1 MSIPTGSAT
10 TTRRPL
16 ISFVM
21 TGRNDGFMGD
31 FNWRLATSINVMA
44 RGAARLGR
52 LNDIEVVVSDWNSDV
67 PLHKVVEL
75 VPEARAIA
83 RFVPVPKSIAVQV
96 QKDTHFPDSIV
107 VNTAIRRASGD
118 FICPTGSDV
127 VFTPACLNSLL
138 CLLEGK
144 YADLPLKNAFMT
156 GGRRHIPNGIINR
169 RLPLQEFEN
178 YLSRNAAY
186 FPEERGGPGHL
197 APTNMMLMH
206 RDLWQSSRAF
216 DERFIYWGFNDI
228 DITLRLSAQHDF
240 IQLEH
245 FGVNSLHMEHW
256 SKPRDYSPEKMFRKL
271 NPVDNLVPEFAPNSQ
286 DWGLGQFDIPL
297 AQCEAPE
304 PDVAAT
310 ETPDETPWFGPLEN
324 LGREIGKP
332 EVQNAVRDVLTQF
345 AHLPIPAS
353 EHPAL
358 MALVWCAAI
367 RRPRSFVEIGFRYPH
382 AAAMVARS
390 APGTELQAVVDFE
403 RRPEDDQLFYSK
415 EETSLIFFL
424 THALRQNGHW
434 PYTHYIQ
441 RKQSVNGQV
450 QIKSPGLTG
459 PLDLVFI
466 RAKDETAI
474 QAASEVAP
482 ILRKLSA
489 VIITAS
495 NPSLYQKTVEALLQT
510 RPGVSVISFA
520 DGVNGLI
527 LVTA

>member
-1 MSIPTGSAT
+1 
-10 TTRRPL
+10 
-16 ISFVM
+16 
-21 TGRNDGFMGD
+21 
-31 FNWRLATSINVMA
+31 
-44 RGAARLGR
+44 
-52 LNDIEVVVSDWNSDV
+52 
-67 PLHKVVEL
+67 
-75 VPEARAIA
+75 
-83 RFVPVPKSIAVQV
+83 
-96 QKDTHFPDSIV
+96 
-107 VNTAIRRASGD
+107 
-118 FICPTGSDV
+118 
-127 VFTPACLNSLL
+127 
-138 CLLEGK
+138 
-144 YADLPLKNAFMT
+144 
-156 GGRRHIPNGIINR
+156 
-169 RLPLQEFEN
+169 
-178 YLSRNAAY
+178 
-186 FPEERGGPGHL
+186 
-197 APTNMMLMH
+197 
-206 RDLWQSSRAF
+206 
-216 DERFIYWGFNDI
+216 
-228 DITLRLSAQHDF
+228 
-240 IQLEH
+240 
-245 FGVNSLHMEHW
+245 
-256 SKPRDYSPEKMFRKL
+256 MFRKL
-271 NPVDNLVPEFAPNSQ
+271 NPVDNLVPEFAPNGQ

-367 RRPRSFVEIGFRYPH
+367 RRPRSYVEIGFRYPH

-403 RRPEDDQLFYSK
+403 RRSEDDQLFYSK

-450 QIKSPGLTG
+450 QIKSPELTG
-459 PLDLVFI
+459 PLDLAFI

-482 ILRKLSA
+482 ILRKLAA
-489 VIITAS
+489 VIITAL
-495 NPSLYQKTVEALLQT
+495 NPLLYQKTVEALLQT
-510 RPGVSVISFA
+510 RPGATVISFA
-520 DGVNGLI
+520 DGLNGLI
-527 LVTA
+527 LVTS

>member
-1 MSIPTGSAT
+1 
-10 TTRRPL
+10 
-16 ISFVM
+16 
-21 TGRNDGFMGD
+21 MGD

-178 YLSRNAAY
+178 YLGRNAAY

-206 RDLWQSSRAF
+206 RDLWHSSRAF

-271 NPVDNLVPEFAPNSQ
+271 NPVDNLVPEFAPNGQ

-297 AQCEAPE
+297 AKCEAPE

-310 ETPDETPWFGPLEN
+310 ETPDETPWFGPLDN

>member
-1 MSIPTGSAT
+1 MPNTAMQET
-10 TTRRPL
+10 FRRPL
-16 ISFVM
+16 LSFVM

-31 FNWRLATSINVMA
+31 FNWRLGTSINIMA
-44 RGAARLGR
+44 RGAAKIGR
-52 LNDIEVVVSDWNSDV
+52 LNDIEVIVSDWNSQV

-75 VPEARAIA
+75 VPEARAIT
-83 RFVPVPKSIAVQV
+83 RFLPVPESIAVPA

-107 VNTAIRRASGD
+107 LNSGIRRANGE
-118 FICPTGSDV
+118 FISQTGSDV
-127 VFTPACLNSLL
+127 VFTASSLNSLL

-144 YADLPLKNAFMT
+144 LTNLPLKNAFMT

-169 RLPLQEFEN
+169 RLPLEEFES
-178 YLSRNAAY
+178 YLNRNAAY

-206 RDLWQSSRAF
+206 RDLWHSSRGF

-271 NPVDNLVPEFAPNSQ
+271 NPVDNLVPEFAPNDQ
-286 DWGLGQFDIPL
+286 NWGLGQFDIPL
-297 AQCEAPE
+297 AQCEGPE
-304 PDVAAT
+304 PDVTAT
-310 ETPDETPWFGPLEN
+310 ATPDETPWFGPLEN

-332 EVQNAVRDVLTQF
+332 EVQNAVREVLNQF
-345 AHLPIPAS
+345 PHLPIPAS

-358 MALVWCAAI
+358 MALVWCSAI

-403 RRPEDDQLFYSK
+403 RRPEDDQLFYSR

-441 RKQSVNGQV
+441 RKQSVDGRV
-450 QIKSPGLTG
+450 QFKSPELTG

-466 RAKDETAI
+466 RAKDETVI
-474 QAASEVAP
+474 QAASEVAT
-482 ILRKLSA
+482 ILRNQAA

-495 NPSLYQKTVEALLQT
+495 NSLLYQKTVEALVQN
-510 RPGVSVISFA
+510 RPGTMVISFA
-520 DGVNGLI
+520 DGVNGII
-527 LVTA
+527 LVTS